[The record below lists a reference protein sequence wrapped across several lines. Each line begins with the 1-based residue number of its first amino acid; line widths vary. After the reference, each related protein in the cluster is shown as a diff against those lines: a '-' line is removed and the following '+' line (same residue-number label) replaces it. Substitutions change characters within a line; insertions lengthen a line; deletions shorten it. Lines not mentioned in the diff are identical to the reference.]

1 MSDLSAFYAQNATA
15 TVTMEV
21 VVSERFK
28 DKSGNSLAWQL
39 RGMTEAENEVLR
51 KASTKRVEVKKGVT
65 VPETDPNA
73 YMAKL
78 VVASVSYPS
87 LKDAALQESY
97 GVKGA
102 EDLLRKM
109 LLPGEYSSLVEK
121 VQQINGFDKDMNE
134 LVEDVKN

>member
-15 TVTMEV
+15 TVTMEF

-28 DKSGNSLAWQL
+28 GKDGSPLAWQL
-39 RGMTEAENEVLR
+39 RGMTESQNEEIR
-51 KASTKRVEVKKGVT
+51 AAATKRVQVKKGVT
-65 VPETDPNA
+65 IPETNPNE

-78 VVASVSYPS
+78 VVASVAFPN
-87 LKDAALQESY
+87 LKDAALQDSY

-121 VQQINGFDKDMNE
+121 VQQINGFDKEMNE
-134 LVEDVKN
+134 LVDEVKN